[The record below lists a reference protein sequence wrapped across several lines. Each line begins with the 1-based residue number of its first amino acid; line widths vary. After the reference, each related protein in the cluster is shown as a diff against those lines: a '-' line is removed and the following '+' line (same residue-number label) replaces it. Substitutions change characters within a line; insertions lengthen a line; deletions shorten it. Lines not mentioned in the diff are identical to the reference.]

1 MLTTPLNGSE
11 WMMLMLVLL
20 ASGFA
25 RLPEHARIIV
35 EVEKARSRS
44 AGKRHNRIRKG
55 D

>member
-1 MLTTPLNGSE
+1 MLTTPPNGSE

-35 EVEKARSRS
+35 EVEKTRTRSPGEES
-44 AGKRHNRIRKG
+44 NRIKKG